1 MDFLYVQL
9 DFTIYLFFY
18 FTALSLNTNHIL
30 IILYP
35 LFEIFNMEKT
45 IEEEYVCTL

>member
-1 MDFLYVQL
+1 MCNLILQSTL
-9 DFTIYLFFY
+9 FY
-18 FTALSLNTNHIL
+18 FTGLSLNTNHIL

-45 IEEEYVCTL
+45 TEEEYVCTL